1 MTRREV
7 VMVFV
12 DVKSAAGI
20 MTYVA
25 PVASLVSLT
34 FKLPDV
40 NALFLGLVIVASN
53 GLNAVTFV
61 EALSCVFS
69 STD

>member
-7 VMVFV
+7 VMVFF
-12 DVKSAAGI
+12 DVKSRAEI

-25 PVASLVSLT
+25 PLASSVTLT
-34 FKLPDV
+34 FKLSYV
-40 NALFLGLVIVASN
+40 NGLRLGLVIVASN

-61 EALSCVFS
+61 EALSCVFNS
-69 STD
+69 SD